1 MTGCRC
7 EWKGPDLTS
16 AYIGIGSNVGE
27 RREFARRAVQ
37 ELDSADGI
45 TVRETSSLYETSP
58 VGGPPQRSFVNM
70 VARIETE
77 LSPQELL
84 AAVKGIETKLGRDSS
99 AIRWG
104 PRVVDLDILTFGDE
118 KLNEPDL
125 EIPHP
130 RIAERRFVLVP
141 LLEID
146 PEAADPWG
154 KRYSDW
160 LEQAE
165 GEVDLLESF

>member
-1 MTGCRC
+1 MTI
-7 EWKGPDLTS
+7 
-16 AYIGIGSNVGE
+16 AYIGIGSNVGD
-27 RREFARRAVQ
+27 RTGFARRAVA
-37 ELDSADGI
+37 ELDSSEGI
-45 TVRETSSLYETSP
+45 TVLDNSSLYETSP

-70 VARIETE
+70 VSRTETTLSARDLLETVKNIE
-77 LSPQELL
+77 
-84 AAVKGIETKLGRDSS
+84 ARMGRDLNG
-99 AIRWG
+99 IRWG
-104 PRVVDLDILTFGDE
+104 PRVVDLDILTYGDE

-130 RIAERRFVLVP
+130 RIAERRFVLIP

-146 PEAADPWG
+146 PAAADPWG

-160 LEQAE
+160 LHQAE